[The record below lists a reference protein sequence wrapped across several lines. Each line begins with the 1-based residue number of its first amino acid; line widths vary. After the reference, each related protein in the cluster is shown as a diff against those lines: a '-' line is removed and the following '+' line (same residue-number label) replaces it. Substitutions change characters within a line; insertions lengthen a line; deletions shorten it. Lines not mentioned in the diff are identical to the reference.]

1 MNKKKSHKVV
11 TFGEIM
17 LRLSTPGFLRFVQSQ
32 QFDVTYG
39 GGEANVAVS
48 LANYGL
54 ESYFVSK
61 LPNHEIGHSAV
72 NHLRRFGVRT
82 DFIIR
87 GGERVGIYFLETG
100 ASQRASKVIYDR
112 DNSAVRTIA
121 DEELDWDMI
130 FKDCK
135 WFHWTGIT
143 PALGKNAQELIKK
156 ACVAANSKG
165 VKVSCDL
172 NFRKKMW
179 TEKEAQ
185 SVMIPLMEY
194 VNVCIAN
201 EEDAEKSLGMKA
213 ENTSVSSAELNE
225 KGYFELAEILKK
237 KFSFDA
243 VAITLRESFSAS
255 RNGWSAMLL
264 DDADCKE
271 PYRSK
276 KYDIQIVD
284 RVGGGD
290 AFASGLIFGL
300 LTKKD
305 TRDALEFAVGA
316 SCLKHTIPGDF
327 NLVTVEEVQKLISGD
342 SSGRVER

>member
-1 MNKKKSHKVV
+1 MSNKVV
-11 TFGEIM
+11 TLGEIM
-17 LRLSTPGFLRFVQSQ
+17 MRLSTPGYERFVQSQ
-32 QFDVTYG
+32 KFDVTYG

-61 LPNHEIGHSAV
+61 LPKHEIGQAAV
-72 NHLRRFGVRT
+72 NHLKRFGVKT
-82 DFIIR
+82 DYIIR
-87 GGERVGIYFLETG
+87 GGERIGIYFLETG

-112 DNSAVRTIA
+112 DNSALRTITQ
-121 DEELDWDMI
+121 DELDWENI
-130 FKDCK
+130 FKNCK

-143 PALGKNAQELIKK
+143 PALGKNSQEIIEK
-156 ACVAANSKG
+156 ACKVANKKG
-165 VKVSCDL
+165 IKVSCDL

-185 SVMIPLMEY
+185 NVMIPIMEY
-194 VNVCIAN
+194 VDVCIAN

-213 ENTSVSSAELNE
+213 KNTSISKAELDE
-225 KGYFELAEILKK
+225 SGYFELAESLKK
-237 KFSFDA
+237 KFAFDA

-255 RNGWSAMLL
+255 RNGWSAILV
-264 DDADCKE
+264 DDMDCKN

-290 AFASGLIFGL
+290 AFAGGLIYGL
-300 LTKKD
+300 LTKKI
-305 TRDALEFAVGA
+305 TKDALEFAVAA
-316 SCLKHTIPGDF
+316 SCLKQTVPGDF
-327 NLVTVEEVQKLISGD
+327 NLVSIEEVEKLSKGD
-342 SSGRVER
+342 GSGRVDR

>member
-1 MNKKKSHKVV
+1 MSNKVV
-11 TFGEIM
+11 TLGEIM
-17 LRLSTPGFLRFVQSQ
+17 LRLSTPGYERFVQSQ
-32 QFDVTYG
+32 KFDVTYG

-48 LANYGL
+48 LANYGCD
-54 ESYFVSK
+54 SYFISK
-61 LPNHEIGHSAV
+61 LPKHEIGQSAI
-72 NHLRRFGVRT
+72 NHLRRFGVKT
-82 DFIIR
+82 DYIVR

-112 DNSAVRTIA
+112 DNSAVRTIT
-121 DEELDWDMI
+121 EVELDWDTI
-130 FKDCK
+130 FQDCK

-156 ACVAANSKG
+156 ACAIAKKKR

-185 SVMIPLMEY
+185 NVMIPIMEY
-194 VNVCIAN
+194 VDVCIAN

-213 ENTSVSSAELNE
+213 KNTSISKAELDE
-225 KGYFELAEILKK
+225 TGYYELAKSIKN
-237 KFSFDA
+237 KFSFNA

-255 RNGWSAMLL
+255 RNGWSAILV
-264 DDADCKE
+264 DDTDCKK

-276 KYDIQIVD
+276 KYDIQIID

-290 AFASGLIFGL
+290 AFASGLIYGL
-300 LTKKD
+300 LSKSNSKE
-305 TRDALEFAVGA
+305 ALEYAVAA
-316 SCLKHTIPGDF
+316 SCLKQTILGDF
-327 NLVTVEEVQKLISGD
+327 NLVSLEEVEKLSKGD
-342 SSGRVER
+342 GSGRVDR

>member
-1 MNKKKSHKVV
+1 MSNKVV
-11 TFGEIM
+11 TLGEIM
-17 LRLSTPGFLRFVQSQ
+17 LRLSTPGYERFVQSQ
-32 QFDVTYG
+32 KFDVTYG

-48 LANYGL
+48 LANYGCD
-54 ESYFVSK
+54 SYFISK
-61 LPNHEIGHSAV
+61 LPNHEIGQSAI
-72 NHLRRFGVRT
+72 NHLRRFGVKT
-82 DFIIR
+82 DYIVR

-112 DNSAVRTIA
+112 NNSAVRTITE
-121 DEELDWDMI
+121 DELDWDTI
-130 FKDCK
+130 FQDCK

-156 ACVAANSKG
+156 ACTIANKKR

-185 SVMIPLMEY
+185 NVMIPIMEY
-194 VNVCIAN
+194 VDVCIAN

-213 ENTSVSSAELNE
+213 KNTSISKAELDE
-225 KGYFELAEILKK
+225 TGYFELAKSIKN
-237 KFSFDA
+237 KFSFNA

-255 RNGWSAMLL
+255 RNGWSAILV
-264 DDADCKE
+264 DNGDCKK

-276 KYDIQIVD
+276 QYDIQIVD

-290 AFASGLIFGL
+290 AFVGGLIYGL
-300 LTKKD
+300 LTKENTKD
-305 TRDALEFAVGA
+305 VLEFAVAA
-316 SCLKHTIPGDF
+316 SCLKQTIPGDF
-327 NLVTVEEVQKLISGD
+327 NLVSLKEVEKLSKGD
-342 SSGRVER
+342 GSGRVDR